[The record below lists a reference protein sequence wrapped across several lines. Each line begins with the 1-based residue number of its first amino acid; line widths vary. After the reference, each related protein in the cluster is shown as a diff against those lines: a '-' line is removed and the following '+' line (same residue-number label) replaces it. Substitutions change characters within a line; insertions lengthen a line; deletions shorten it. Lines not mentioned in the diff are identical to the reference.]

1 MKNREWRQ
9 MVLSILFTGSLW
21 QRYLTICAFVLLAGA
36 AWLYGPNLVG
46 WWFNRPDSIAL
57 KVTTS
62 FLLLSGFAVFVA
74 LFNLL
79 WVNRA
84 TQGRAFS
91 DVTIALLLKSWKK
104 GKGRSRSREGTE

>member
-9 MVLSILFTGSLW
+9 MVLYSFHRFSLAKISNDLRLCFACGCRMAIWAEARLDGGLTDLTLLPGKSPHRLFL
-21 QRYLTICAFVLLAGA
+21 F
-36 AWLYGPNLVG
+36 
-46 WWFNRPDSIAL
+46 
-57 KVTTS
+57 
-62 FLLLSGFAVFVA
+62 SGFAVFVA

-104 GKGRSRSREGTE
+104 GKGHSRSKRRH